1 MLHCTR
7 IHVQEHIG
15 VTNGWLKAA
24 LDGRRSPTVD
34 FRDGNEGPAWVHL
47 TRDRPGGG
55 VFALLN
61 RMTPLSDRLSTDAAA
76 RAERKAPLRPVTATL
91 VLGAMVGVA
100 VACGWLGSTV
110 AQATTVRAQAER
122 IEAASSAGFTDE
134 ALIAAAG
141 GLDASALAI
150 ARRHDPYTVAGSAQ
164 RDRQAELVTARLETL
179 RSSERPSELRQISL
193 TSRPDPARPFRLSG
207 ALDQSRDLECLTQAA
222 YYEARGEGRDGM
234 RAVAQVVL
242 NRVRHSAFPKT
253 VCGVVYQGAN
263 RRTGCQFS
271 FTCDGSM
278 RANVNPAAWNRAR
291 AVASSALS
299 GEVYG
304 AVGNATFFHTTGVAP
319 GWRNSMI
326 RVGQVGDHL
335 FYSFGGRSGS
345 RDAFRYQPSPSAP
358 SEPRLVQAGLDP
370 VAPVRQAGQAI
381 AYSVLLS
388 QDDRADTRP
397 ETVSPVEKAPDSRP
411 APKPEPLSPPA
422 PAEPETAS
430 VAAPAV

>member
-1 MLHCTR
+1 
-7 IHVQEHIG
+7 
-15 VTNGWLKAA
+15 
-24 LDGRRSPTVD
+24 
-34 FRDGNEGPAWVHL
+34 
-47 TRDRPGGG
+47 
-55 VFALLN
+55 
-61 RMTPLSDRLSTDAAA
+61 LSERLSTDAAA
-76 RAERKAPLRPVTATL
+76 RADRKAPLRPLTATL

-100 VACGWLGSTV
+100 VGCGWLGNTV

-141 GLDASALAI
+141 GLDASALTI

-164 RDRQAELVTARLETL
+164 RDRQAELLTARLETL
-179 RSSERPSELRQISL
+179 RGSESASGLRQISL
-193 TSRPDPARPFRLSG
+193 TSTPDPARPFRMGG

-253 VCGVVYQGAN
+253 ICGVVYQGAN
-263 RRTGCQFS
+263 RRVGCQFS

-278 RANVNPAAWNRAR
+278 RGNVNQAAWNRAR
-291 AVASSALS
+291 AVASGALS
-299 GEVYG
+299 GEVYA

-370 VAPVRQAGQAI
+370 VTPVRQAGQAI
-381 AYSVLLS
+381 AYSVLLA
-388 QDDRADTRP
+388 QDDRADARA
-397 ETVSPVEKAPDSRP
+397 ETVSSVEKAVESRPAP
-411 APKPEPLSPPA
+411 APKPEPVSTPA
-422 PAEPETAS
+422 PSEPETAS
-430 VAAPAV
+430 VAAPTV